1 MAGTADD
8 ERARAADS
16 DAAPDA
22 TRDPPSGLRVTLRTF
37 WRLVVVVRVFF
48 PLFFAYAR
56 DRRRFLL
63 FGGSRR
69 VDAATRVDRAT
80 YLRDA
85 LVDLGP
91 AFIKLGQIL
100 STRPDVLPGEY
111 VEVLSTLQDKVPPDD
126 WETVRP
132 RLESAF
138 GPVEESFDDFDTEPI
153 SGASLGQVYT
163 ATYEGQDVAVKVLR
177 PGIRRVVEA
186 DLRVMRTLMPLLL
199 FFAHEGQ
206 RFTLENLAD
215 DFTQTIREEMDY
227 DHEAA
232 MLRGIAANFE
242 DHPKIRVPDTV
253 PERSTRNV
261 LTMEYV
267 EGTKIDDVAALDEM
281 GVDREELV
289 YRLENAYIQ
298 MILEDGVF
306 HADPHPGNL
315 AVQSDGTIVF
325 YDFGMT
331 GHVDARTREQMY
343 DFYVGI
349 ARDDID
355 RVIDAFVA
363 MDALDPAADRQL
375 MREAFRVVI
384 ETFRGRDVDQYRIQQ
399 LVSEFQETLYD
410 FPLRLP
416 PNLALVVRVSTV
428 LEGVCRTLYPDVDF
442 IQIITDYVR
451 ERGVEDEAGESMAER
466 FARDTVEDAGRQVR
480 RTTEALLTV
489 PPKLDRVLDSV
500 EREDVTVNVVL
511 DDHDDEVFTRFAY
524 KVVSGILL
532 ASNLLAVTLLY
543 AFHDEL
549 TAGVVALG
557 VLPLGFLLYRAFRT
571 RRGFRVRGRPQ
582 FTRQGLR
589 EKRGD
594 LDRPDVGRRDE
605 GGE

>member
-1 MAGTADD
+1 MAATTDD
-8 ERARAADS
+8 ERTSAVDS
-16 DAAPDA
+16 DAASETA
-22 TRDPPSGLRVTLRTF
+22 RGPPSGVRVKLRTF
-37 WRLVVVVRVFF
+37 WRLLVVVRAFF
-48 PLFFAYAR
+48 PLFFGYAR

-63 FGGSRR
+63 VGGSRS
-69 VDAATRVDRAT
+69 VDSAARIERAT
-80 YLRDA
+80 YLRDT

-111 VEVLSTLQDKVPPDD
+111 VEVLSALQDKVPPDD

-132 RLESAF
+132 RVESAF
-138 GPVEESFDDFDTEPI
+138 GPVEESFDDFDTDPI

-163 ATYEGQDVAVKVLR
+163 ATYDGEAVAVKVLR

-186 DLRVMRTLMPLLL
+186 DLRVMRTLMPVLLL
-199 FFAHEGQ
+199 FAREGQ

-215 DFTQTIREEMDY
+215 DFTETIREEMDY
-227 DHEAA
+227 AHEAA
-232 MLRGIAANFE
+232 MLEEIAANFA
-242 DHPKIRVPDTV
+242 DDPKIRVPGTV

-267 EGTKIDDVAALDEM
+267 DGTKIDDVDELDAM

-289 YRLENAYIQ
+289 YRLENAYIR

-331 GHVDARTREQMY
+331 GHVDARTRDHMY
-343 DFYVGI
+343 DFYVGV

-363 MDALDPAADRQL
+363 MDALDPAADRRL
-375 MREAFRVVI
+375 MREAFRVAI

-399 LVSEFQETLYD
+399 LVSEFQATLYD

-451 ERGVEDEAGESMAER
+451 ERGVEDEEGQSMAER
-466 FARDTVEDAGRQVR
+466 FARDAVEDAGRQVR

-489 PPKLDRVLDSV
+489 PPKLDRVLDGV

-511 DDHDDEVFTRFAY
+511 DDDERVLRRFAS
-524 KVVSGILL
+524 KVVSGVLL

-543 AFHDEL
+543 VFQNEL

-557 VLPLGFLLYRAFRT
+557 VLPLGFLLYRSFRK
-571 RRGFRVRGRPQ
+571 RRGFRIRGDPQ

-589 EKRGD
+589 DQRGGVD
-594 LDRPDVGRRDE
+594 ESVPSGRDE
-605 GGE
+605 GAE